1 MGDFRTVHR
10 IRVPHLSLVLA
21 GVLLAFADCE
31 SMRQKE
37 MVQFQPIPV
46 AEVGK
51 QELGPVQPRTVTEL
65 LRAANDAFTSANAA
79 QEKGDHEASLRH
91 YTLMLELLIEADL
104 DPTIFYD
111 LRNEFDRI
119 LNTSSR
125 QARAYERTEPSA
137 LSAEELAVMAR
148 SELDYPYP
156 LPERVLVE
164 LDQIQTLY
172 GRNYEAGLERSY
184 RYTPYIREEFRKA
197 GLPQDLVW
205 LAMVESQFTPKIVSR
220 VGAGGMWQ
228 FMKATAR
235 AYGLRVDDE
244 VDERYDWR
252 KSTKAAIAYLS
263 DLYEM
268 FDGSWPL
275 AVSAYNMGARGLERA
290 IALNGGERNLWKLI
304 ETPPAANRIRRETKK
319 FYPKLLASA
328 IVAKN
333 PGRYGIDPDP
343 HAAENTRY
351 MTIKGSYALAD
362 LEDEVGLPSRT
373 LQKLNPQFIRGYTPY
388 GMDNQVVV
396 PVDSRTKVAAAVRRL
411 PQLRKGTHVVWPGE
425 TPGGIARRYHVSA
438 NELMRA
444 NNIASAR
451 LLRIGQR
458 LVIPG
463 FAAESGPS
471 ARATASAAGG
481 RKTYTVRRGDSL
493 SKIATRYRV
502 TVPDLQAMN
511 NLGRQTR
518 IHVGDTLVVARDRP
532 APAVAPAPATK
543 PKGKFIEHTVAAGE
557 FPGKIAK
564 RYRVRVDDFLSWN
577 GLKKT
582 STIHIGQKLKVYG
595 VAPARV
601 PETAA
606 AAGDNGTANLAKAAS
621 AVRTE
626 PVAKPESAAKL
637 EAAAKPESPARPEA
651 DAEPESA
658 AKPDAAAEPEV
669 TAKAIIDKVRSKPQ
683 EAPKRIHKVARGE
696 NPSTI
701 AAKYKV
707 RTRDFL
713 DWNGLSSKSV
723 LHIGDEYVVH
733 VPSDGAGPAKT
744 ESGNQELAK
753 APSGPPAKQLEETTH
768 VVTRGQ
774 NPSTIAQRYGVRLRD
789 LFTWNGWE
797 KDPLLHIGDKV
808 IVRK

>member
-1 MGDFRTVHR
+1 MHR
-10 IRVPHLSLVLA
+10 IRVPHLSFVLA

-31 SMRQKE
+31 TMRQRE
-37 MVQFQPIPV
+37 VVQFQPIPI
-46 AEVGK
+46 AEVDR

-111 LRNEFDRI
+111 LRNEFSRI

-125 QARAYERTEPSA
+125 QARAYERTPPSS
-137 LSAEELAVMAR
+137 LRAEELVVTAK
-148 SELDYPYP
+148 SELAYPYP

-172 GRNYEAGLERSY
+172 AKNYEAGLERSY

-220 VGAGGMWQ
+220 AGAGGMWQ
-228 FMKATAR
+228 FMKTTAR

-244 VDERYDWR
+244 VDERYEWR
-252 KSTKAAIAYLS
+252 KATKAAIAYLS

-275 AVSAYNMGARGLERA
+275 AISAYNMGERGLARA
-290 IALNGGERNLWKLI
+290 IALNGDERNFWKLI

-328 IVAKN
+328 MVAKN
-333 PGRYGIDPDP
+333 PGRYGIHPSP

-362 LEDEVGLPSRT
+362 LEEEAGLRSRT
-373 LQKLNPQFIRGYTPY
+373 LQKLNPQYIRGYTPY
-388 GMDNQVVV
+388 GMENQVVV
-396 PVDSRTKVAAAVRRL
+396 PVASRTKVAAAVRKL
-411 PQLRKGTHVVWPGE
+411 PQLRKGTHVVRPGE
-425 TPGGIARRYHVSA
+425 TPGGIARRYDVSA
-438 NELMRA
+438 GELMRA
-444 NNIASAR
+444 NNIVSAR
-451 LLRIGQR
+451 RLRIGQR

-463 FAAESGPS
+463 IAEESGASPGASRS
-471 ARATASAAGG
+471 ATGG
-481 RKTYTVRRGDSL
+481 RRTHTVRRGDSL
-493 SKIATRYRV
+493 SKIAARYGL
-502 TVPDLQAMN
+502 TVSNLQALN
-511 NLGRQTR
+511 NLGRRTR
-518 IHVGDTLVVARDRP
+518 IHVGDTLVVARQQP
-532 APAVAPAPATK
+532 APAAI
-543 PKGKFIEHTVAAGE
+543 PKGKFIEHTVASGE
-557 FPGKIAK
+557 FPGKIAR
-564 RYRVRVDDFLSWN
+564 RYKVGVDDFLAWN
-577 GLKKT
+577 GLTKA
-582 STIHIGQKLKVYG
+582 STIHVGQKLKVYSAAS
-595 VAPARV
+595 APV
-601 PETAA
+601 PETAV
-606 AAGDNGTANLAKAAS
+606 AAS
-621 AVRTE
+621 NDTGKNLV
-626 PVAKPESAAKL
+626 
-637 EAAAKPESPARPEA
+637 
-651 DAEPESA
+651 EPESA
-658 AKPDAAAEPEV
+658 AEPEV
-669 TAKAIIDKVRSKPQ
+669 IAKATAGELQRGPR
-683 EAPKRIHKVARGE
+683 ETAKRIHKVAPGE

-713 DWNGLSSKSV
+713 AWNGLNPKSV

-733 VPSDGAGPAKT
+733 VPASQSGTASDR
-744 ESGNQELAK
+744 QELAK
-753 APSGPPAKQLEETTH
+753 ATSGPSTEQRQKTTH

-774 NPSTIAQRYGVRLRD
+774 NPSTIARRHGVKLRD
-789 LFTWNGWE
+789 LFSWNDWE

-808 IVRK
+808 IVYK